1 MRPEGIATSWRY
13 IRVRLHRLTSIPALL
28 VPALLV
34 CCAVILNLGPFA
46 RAPLRQTVA
55 AVAPLSNAES
65 VAQRWVLPTTIGRS
79 QADAALDVVPPNDEA
94 SVAPPPPAHDGARL
108 PAESPPDAPEI
119 QPVQLVTTP
128 MPAAPIVEASAA
140 REAERTTPAGIWAPN
155 ATACSLR
162 DLRDGLLPTIIDTEG
177 ARAGDTFCTF
187 KNRTAVESGWRVVAS
202 CIDGR
207 EHWTAVVRLIVK
219 DEHLTWAS
227 SRGRQVYTRCTPD
240 AVKTA
245 AR

>member
-13 IRVRLHRLTSIPALL
+13 VRVRLHRLTSIPALL

-46 RAPLRQTVA
+46 KAPLRRTL
-55 AVAPLSNAES
+55 VAPLSNAES
-65 VAQRWVLPTTIGRS
+65 IAQRWILPTEVGRPPTEEGTR
-79 QADAALDVVPPNDEA
+79 AARPQGEPSIA
-94 SVAPPPPAHDGARL
+94 SVAPEPPPARDGARSQDEL
-108 PAESPPDAPEI
+108 PPVAPPV
-119 QPVQLVTTP
+119 QSVQLVTTP
-128 MPAAPIVEASAA
+128 MAAAPMPEAG
-140 REAERTTPAGIWAPN
+140 AEQTMPAGIWAPD

-162 DLRDGLLPTIIDTEG
+162 DLRDGLLPTIIDSEG

-187 KNRTAVESGWRVVAS
+187 KNRTSIEAGWRVVAS
-202 CIDGR
+202 CVDAR
-207 EHWTAVVRLIVK
+207 QHWTAVVRLTVK
-219 DEHLTWAS
+219 DDHLMWAS

>member
-13 IRVRLHRLTSIPALL
+13 VRVRLHRLTSIPALL

-46 RAPLRQTVA
+46 KAPLRQTIA

-65 VAQRWVLPTTIGRS
+65 IAQRWILPTAIGRRR
-79 QADAALDVVPPNDEA
+79 ADEPVVAADGEA
-94 SVAPPPPAHDGARL
+94 SIAPEPPSARDGAR
-108 PAESPPDAPEI
+108 AVDDS
-119 QPVQLVTTP
+119 QPVAPAAQPVRLVTTL
-128 MPAAPIVEASAA
+128 MPAAPIADASAA
-140 REAERTTPAGIWAPN
+140 QDPEQRTPAGIWAPD
-155 ATACSLR
+155 ASACSLR

-187 KNRTAVESGWRVVAS
+187 KNRTSIETGWRVVAS
-202 CIDGR
+202 CADAR
-207 EHWTAVVRLIVK
+207 QHWTAVVRLTVK
-219 DEHLTWAS
+219 DEHLVWAS

>member
-13 IRVRLHRLTSIPALL
+13 VRVRLHRLTSIPALL

-34 CCAVILNLGPFA
+34 CSAVILNLGPFA
-46 RAPLRQTVA
+46 KAPLRQTVA
-55 AVAPLSNAES
+55 AVAPLSNAAS
-65 VAQRWVLPTTIGRS
+65 VAQRWILPTTIGRP
-79 QADAALDVVPPNDEA
+79 QADETLHAAPADDEA
-94 SVAPPPPAHDGARL
+94 SIAPGPLARDEARL
-108 PAESPPDAPEI
+108 PAESPPAEPEI
-119 QPVQLVTTP
+119 QPVQFVTTP
-128 MPAAPIVEASAA
+128 MPAAPVVETSAA
-140 REAERTTPAGIWAPN
+140 RAAEQITPAGIWAPN

-162 DLRDGLLPTIIDTEG
+162 DLRDGLLPTIVDTEG

-187 KNRTAVESGWRVVAS
+187 KNRTSVESGWRVVAS

-207 EHWTAVVRLIVK
+207 EHWTAVVRLTVK